1 MTTVSWTPQ
10 ARDDLAAIHEFIAR
24 ESPHYADLVVRELIG
39 AVARLADFPQSGRM
53 VPELHRPDVREVLWH
68 SYRLVY
74 RHAEQAGEAHVL
86 TVFRAERLL
95 PALRQEPI

>member
-1 MTTVSWTPQ
+1 MTTVFWTPQ

-39 AVARLADFPQSGRM
+39 Q
-53 VPELHRPDVREVLWH
+53 
-68 SYRLVY
+68 
-74 RHAEQAGEAHVL
+74 AERAGEVHVL